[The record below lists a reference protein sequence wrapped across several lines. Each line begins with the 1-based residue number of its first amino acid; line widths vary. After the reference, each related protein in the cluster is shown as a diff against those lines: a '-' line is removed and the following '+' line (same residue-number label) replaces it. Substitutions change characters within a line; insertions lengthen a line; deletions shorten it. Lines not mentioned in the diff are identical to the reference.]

1 MDFKNNLEEA
11 RTQINAWIEN
21 KTKGKRWKSSFSPLS
36 PFSFSHIY
44 IQWKAQILK
53 REPRQFWQMNIRAQR
68 LSVTL
73 RGSSTPVLKQP
84 LIWFYHQRSVL
95 PILKSQTDGTLW
107 CILFC
112 ALFFFHSVSYF
123 GDGSC
128 IWIYQWSFIFM
139 AEKYSTVWTYQFVY
153 PFFSWWTSSF
163 ELLWIRLLWT
173 FLLKVFLHTHLNF
186 SWINT

>member
-53 REPRQFWQMNIRAQR
+53 REPRQLWQMNIRAQR

-112 ALFFFHSVSYF
+112 ALFFFSLSILFWGWFMYLDISVVIHFY
-123 GDGSC
+123 G
-128 IWIYQWSFIFM
+128 WEIFHRM
-139 AEKYSTVWTYQFVY
+139 NIPVCLSI
-153 PFFSWWTSSF
+153 
-163 ELLWIRLLWT
+163 L
-173 FLLKVFLHTHLNF
+173 FLMD
-186 SWINT
+186 I